1 MKKNFRFYD
10 NRQKYLLFVTTTNE
24 KNQIAD
30 AIRPHVNKIKPQKPG
45 IKIFDAGMGDGSL
58 LMNVMRQCHQAR
70 PNIPLLVATKEI
82 SIEDVRLGL
91 EKLPDRF
98 VEHKNTVFVISNLH
112 YAEAANLKSKNEK
125 KQKKKKPT
133 LKDQISELNSQVNDE
148 KDKFLRLFAEFEN
161 YRKRTAKERLELFK
175 TASQELMTALL
186 PIADD
191 MDRALSELKKS
202 ENDENLQGFELIY
215 SKFNDILKTKGLTQI
230 DVKIGDKFDSENH
243 EAITQIKAD
252 KEENKGTVIDI
263 VEKGYKL
270 GEKII
275 RYPKVVVAI

>member
-1 MKKNFRFYD
+1 M
-10 NRQKYLLFVTTTNE
+10 
-24 KNQIAD
+24 A
-30 AIRPHVNKIKPQKPG
+30 
-45 IKIFDAGMGDGSL
+45 
-58 LMNVMRQCHQAR
+58 
-70 PNIPLLVATKEI
+70 
-82 SIEDVRLGL
+82 
-91 EKLPDRF
+91 
-98 VEHKNTVFVISNLH
+98 
-112 YAEAANLKSKNEK
+112 EK

-133 LKDQISELNSQVNDE
+133 LKDQISELNSQVSDE

-191 MDRALSELKKS
+191 MDRALTEMKKS
-202 ENDENLQGFELIY
+202 EDAENLQGFELIY
-215 SKFNDILKTKGLTQI
+215 SKFNDILKAKGLTLI

-243 EAITQIKAD
+243 EAITQIKSD
-252 KEENKGTVIDI
+252 KEDDKGIVIDI

-270 GEKII
+270 GEKVI